1 MKTQLWIDFQDIR
14 DNGSLE
20 ISETSFRMF
29 SNSILLPD
37 EFEVV
42 TLISPENVSMQS
54 IVTGREKGVI
64 NFSVFPET
72 MRSPYAPDA
81 HPALL
86 VGYFSVNFTQD
97 SSSTRHEVSIAT
109 GNANENSSNLALN

>member
-42 TLISPENVSMQS
+42 TLISPE